1 MHAYLALSLTQPT
14 LILLAISISHLVHI
28 MSLLLFRLHAPASH
42 LSHTYTPYPLPYS
55 SRVPHLITLA
65 LSACQVA
72 PGCIPIFS
80 LFVFLC
86 WTWTYQPIVLI
97 VARAFR

>member
-1 MHAYLALSLTQPT
+1 MHTYLALSLAQPT

-28 MSLLLFRLHAPASH
+28 VSLLLSHLCAPASH

-55 SRVPHLITLA
+55 SHVPHLITLA

-72 PGCIPIFS
+72 PGCIPIF
-80 LFVFLC
+80 F
-86 WTWTYQPIVLI
+86 
-97 VARAFR
+97 AFRVFVLDLDLSANHVDHCTCF